1 MRELWRDGRSVSM
14 ESWAHELLDSM
25 TGICEVLDRG
35 DPARPYATA
44 LAAQTAKLGEVRL
57 TPSARLLTE
66 LRSTGESFVEL
77 ALRMSTLHKSYFL
90 DLHTPNPQR
99 LAELSAEAEQS
110 VKAQRDIESADRLSF
125 EAYLARYFA
134 SDPD

>member
-1 MRELWRDGRSVSM
+1 MASSRAS
-14 ESWAHELLDSM
+14 
-25 TGICEVLDRG
+25 
-35 DPARPYATA
+35 TA
-44 LAAQTAKLGEVRL
+44 VRINSLRL

-77 ALRMSTLHKSYFL
+77 ALRMSTLHKAYFL